1 VKLLISIE
9 GHLSYTL
16 SVEDHNLH
24 RMHLL
29 RVPGKHFFFVRPLM
43 FWCFESCFL
52 LLKHIS
58 HGGTPQ
64 HLDSDNEFFFFFFDK

>member
-29 RVPGKHFFFVRPLM
+29 RVPGKHFFLFVLLCFGALNPVSCYSNIFPMEAPLN
-43 FWCFESCFL
+43 
-52 LLKHIS
+52 IS
-58 HGGTPQ
+58 TQ
-64 HLDSDNEFFFFFFDK
+64 IMIFFFFF